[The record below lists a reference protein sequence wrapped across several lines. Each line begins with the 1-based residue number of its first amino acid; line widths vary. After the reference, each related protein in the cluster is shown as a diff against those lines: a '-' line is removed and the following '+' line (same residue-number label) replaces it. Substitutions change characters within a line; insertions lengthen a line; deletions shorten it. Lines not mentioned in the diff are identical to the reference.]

1 MRNKSQWYGV
11 DLATISFG
19 QGISVSAL
27 QLATAMSAIANG
39 GTLMQPYVV
48 DRILDAKGNVVK
60 QFSPASK
67 QRVISPETA
76 RNVARM
82 MEAVAAEGGT
92 GTSAS
97 VDGFK
102 VAGKTGTAQKAD
114 PVTKGY
120 SIDKRTASF
129 VGFVPA
135 DQPRLTILVVVDEPK
150 TSPYGGVVA
159 APAFSAIARQSLCY
173 LRVAP
178 NQPLKKKPDVIE
190 AKKEA
195 PAKAEVADAAEADAP
210 IQENSSQDGI
220 LMANFH
226 GLSMRQVLQLMD
238 KKRLNVRLIGS
249 GRVVEQN
256 PPPGR
261 KINPADPVWVRLAPS
276 A

>member
-1 MRNKSQWYGV
+1 
-11 DLATISFG
+11 
-19 QGISVSAL
+19 
-27 QLATAMSAIANG
+27 
-39 GTLMQPYVV
+39 
-48 DRILDAKGNVVK
+48 
-60 QFSPASK
+60 
-67 QRVISPETA
+67 
-76 RNVARM
+76 M

-178 NQPLKKKPDVIE
+178 NQPLKKKPGVIE

-195 PAKAEVADAAEADAP
+195 PARVEVADAAEADAP